1 MMFNYFIV
9 VMIFSSLYMSRG
21 QTINTPLNTTRN
33 VENTEEPR
41 TTPKGKRL
49 ILSFCLFFFFFT
61 KFYSLLKKVFVMAL
75 LQKLYNVSETR
86 IWQNKGLLSEFGEQ
100 MF

>member
-21 QTINTPLNTTRN
+21 QTTIKPLTKTRS

-41 TTPKGKRL
+41 TTPKGN
-49 ILSFCLFFFFFT
+49 SFYHFFYPLNT
-61 KFYSLLKKVFVMAL
+61 CIDRKITMIK
-75 LQKLYNVSETR
+75 NE
-86 IWQNKGLLSEFGEQ
+86 
-100 MF
+100 